1 MSWNWPLYSRECLLY
16 WLPWRLVVKTSSL
29 TVKMT
34 QSALRY
40 FQLWRW
46 RHIGTVHWSY
56 SSVPT
61 DSGNST
67 CECLQNPKYSDYRP
81 LFTTEDEW
89 TILSNDMEVLRP
101 FRYWILWMSKR
112 HTVTLH
118 HDITMYKDMFHLID
132 GVMWALAKK
141 KTQWKED
148 LFFAVKLAWQK
159 LSKYY
164 SEVTAMTVMLNISAH
179 ILDPFRKL
187 QLFRKW
193 YKGMEINPEDETSY
207 TTQYQEA
214 FLKDVKNDYCAKHRH
229 VPVNKLE
236 SLPSSN
242 LFPTA
247 MASGSCQSFF
257 DSYELSS
264 KNEEYLMSNNV
275 TETTSGRIDRTAAL
289 FSASRLYLNSAP
301 DTPENW
307 GKLFKTSMI
316 TTPTQWRLSVHFG
329 YRT

>member
-1 MSWNWPLYSRECLLY
+1 
-16 WLPWRLVVKTSSL
+16 
-29 TVKMT
+29 
-34 QSALRY
+34 
-40 FQLWRW
+40 
-46 RHIGTVHWSY
+46 
-56 SSVPT
+56 
-61 DSGNST
+61 
-67 CECLQNPKYSDYRP
+67 
-81 LFTTEDEW
+81 
-89 TILSNDMEVLRP
+89 
-101 FRYWILWMSKR
+101 
-112 HTVTLH
+112 
-118 HDITMYKDMFHLID
+118 
-132 GVMWALAKK
+132 
-141 KTQWKED
+141 
-148 LFFAVKLAWQK
+148 
-159 LSKYY
+159 
-164 SEVTAMTVMLNISAH
+164 MLNISAH